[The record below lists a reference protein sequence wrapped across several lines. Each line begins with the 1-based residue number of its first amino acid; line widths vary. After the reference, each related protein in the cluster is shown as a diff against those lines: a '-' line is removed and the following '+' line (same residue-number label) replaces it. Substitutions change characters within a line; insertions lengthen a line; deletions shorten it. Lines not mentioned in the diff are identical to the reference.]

1 MHVSN
6 TGAKQDICVN
16 NARNA
21 YRQMHADNVSLHG
34 SDKKTYKQDSRINT
48 FTYISNL
55 NAIRAAVDDE
65 H

>member
-1 MHVSN
+1 
-6 TGAKQDICVN
+6 
-16 NARNA
+16 
-21 YRQMHADNVSLHG
+21 MHADNVSLYG
-34 SDKKTYKQDSRINT
+34 SDKKTYKEESRINT